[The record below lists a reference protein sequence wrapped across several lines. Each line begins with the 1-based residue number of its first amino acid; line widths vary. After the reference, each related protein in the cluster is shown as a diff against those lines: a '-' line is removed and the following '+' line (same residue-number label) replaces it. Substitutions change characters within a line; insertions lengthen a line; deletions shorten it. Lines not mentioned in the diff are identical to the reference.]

1 MKKPL
6 TRELNLQKINKA
18 IDVENRTIEIAFAS
32 ETPVKRDFGDG
43 LGVLN
48 EILRCTPDAVNLS
61 RLLNG
66 APLLIEHDFT
76 RQVGVVLDARVDS
89 DHVCRATVKLSSIQA
104 AETIFTMIQEGI
116 RTKISVGYNIESYHI
131 EGENLIVDLW
141 SPYEVS
147 SVSVPADDFVGVSR
161 SLNTNEIQLS
171 EGEQMELENQ
181 EEELRVNDV
190 EETDVEVHEST
201 ETEQVEVLEA
211 SEEVQEPVETEVLET
226 EELVQETIE
235 ETETE
240 EVQERTNDVE
250 VEAQERAAL
259 NKGESDE
266 CRIREL
272 TAIAELYNVDSSEA
286 IKSGVSVEQFKKEVQ
301 TRSLNKET
309 NLINKDVNLMKK
321 NVIGELIRSINED
334 NFDSVKAE
342 LEKGQRGFKMDFS
355 HALGARAL
363 GANTDTSTA
372 AGTVKTV
379 YADSYLTALLAQSI
393 LGSLSPTIYSGLAY
407 RGVLSIPRLTGLTPA
422 APGNFKF
429 YEEGDA
435 VSESIAAF
443 DSIKLSPKMF
453 AGSVPVTKQLMLSS
467 DTAATFVQ
475 DALIRYAANGLEAQ
489 IFSTLQAAIPEVETA
504 AAGSLTV
511 ADVQKAIEA
520 LGTANVDVRSCVA
533 VMHPSTLAKLR
544 QTAVMGNTAAVSMV
558 EGHRFDMWLNDEVR
572 VIESTFVEADSVI
585 IGDFR
590 NLIIANWSDGQEI
603 DVDTTTHRAAQITV
617 FRSFQYLAT
626 AIAHDEA
633 FVNLKIK
640 SA

>member
-1 MKKPL
+1 MKKQL
-6 TRELNLQKINKA
+6 TRELNLQKINNS

-32 ETPVKRDFGDG
+32 ETPVKRDFGEG
-43 LGVLN
+43 IGVLN
-48 EILRCTPDAVNLS
+48 EILKCTPDSVDLT
-61 RLLNG
+61 RMLNG

-76 RQVGVVLDARVDS
+76 RHVGIVLDARVDS
-89 DHVCRATVKLSSIQA
+89 DNVCRATVKLSSIQE

-147 SVSVPADDFVGVSR
+147 SVSVPADDYVGVSR

-171 EGEQMELENQ
+171 EGEQMDIENQ
-181 EEELRVNDV
+181 QEELRTDDVVEQIEEEVKESTESDEHVEVQESSEAV
-190 EETDVEVHEST
+190 EETKTVEVQDCT
-201 ETEQVEVLEA
+201 E
-211 SEEVQEPVETEVLET
+211 
-226 EELVQETIE
+226 I
-235 ETETE
+235 
-240 EVQERTNDVE
+240 VE
-250 VEAQERAAL
+250 VEAQERAAV

-266 CRIREL
+266 IRIREL
-272 TAIAELYNVDSSEA
+272 TAIAELFKVDGSEA
-286 IKSGVSVEQFKKEVQ
+286 IKSGVTVEQFKQEVQ

-309 NLINKDVNLMKK
+309 NLINKDVNNMNK
-321 NVIGELIRSINED
+321 NVIGELIRSINDD

-355 HALGARAL
+355 RAL
-363 GANTDTSTA
+363 ATDTQTA

-393 LGSLSPTIYSGLAY
+393 LGSLNPTIYSGLAY

-435 VSESIAAF
+435 VEDTIANF

-453 AGSVPVTKQLMLSS
+453 AGAVPVTKQLMLSS

-475 DALIRYAANGLEAQ
+475 DALIRYAANGLESK
-489 IFSTLQAAIPEVETA
+489 IFDSLQSTIPVVTTAAIGKMTE
-504 AAGSLTV
+504 

-544 QTAVMGNTAAVSMV
+544 QTAVLNNTSAVTMV

-572 VIESTFVEADSVI
+572 VVESTFVDVDSVI

-590 NLIIANWSDGQEI
+590 NLIIANWSEGQEI

-626 AIAHDEA
+626 AIAHEEG

>member
-1 MKKPL
+1 
-6 TRELNLQKINKA
+6 
-18 IDVENRTIEIAFAS
+18 
-32 ETPVKRDFGDG
+32 
-43 LGVLN
+43 
-48 EILRCTPDAVNLS
+48 
-61 RLLNG
+61 
-66 APLLIEHDFT
+66 
-76 RQVGVVLDARVDS
+76 
-89 DHVCRATVKLSSIQA
+89 
-104 AETIFTMIQEGI
+104 MIQEGI

-131 EGENLIVDLW
+131 EGQNLIVDLW

-147 SVSVPADDFVGVSR
+147 SVSVPADDYVGVLR

-171 EGEQMELENQ
+171 EGEQMDIENQ
-181 EEELRVNDV
+181 QEELRTDDVVEQIEEEVKESTESDEHVEVQESSEAV
-190 EETDVEVHEST
+190 EETKTVEVQDST
-201 ETEQVEVLEA
+201 E
-211 SEEVQEPVETEVLET
+211 
-226 EELVQETIE
+226 I
-235 ETETE
+235 
-240 EVQERTNDVE
+240 VE

-266 CRIREL
+266 IRIREL
-272 TAIAELYNVDSSEA
+272 TAIAELFKVDGSEA
-286 IKSGVSVEQFKKEVQ
+286 IKSGVTVEQFKQEVQ

-309 NLINKDVNLMKK
+309 NLINKDVNNMNK
-321 NVIGELIRSINED
+321 NVIGELIRSINDD

-355 HALGARAL
+355 RAL
-363 GANTDTSTA
+363 ATDTQTA

-393 LGSLSPTIYSGLAY
+393 LGSLNPTIYSGLAY

-435 VSESIAAF
+435 VEDTIANF

-453 AGSVPVTKQLMLSS
+453 AGAVPVTKQLMLSS

-475 DALIRYAANGLEAQ
+475 DALIRYAANGLESK
-489 IFSTLQAAIPEVETA
+489 IFDSLQSTIPVVTTAAIGKMTE
-504 AAGSLTV
+504 

-544 QTAVMGNTAAVSMV
+544 QTAVLNNTSAVTMV

-572 VIESTFVEADSVI
+572 VVESTFVDVDSVI

-590 NLIIANWSDGQEI
+590 NLIIANWSEGQEI

-626 AIAHDEA
+626 AIAHEEG

>member
-1 MKKPL
+1 MKKQL
-6 TRELNLQKINKA
+6 TRELNLQKINNA

-32 ETPVKRDFGDG
+32 ETPVKRDFGEG
-43 LGVLN
+43 IGVLN
-48 EILRCTPDAVNLS
+48 EILKCTPDSVDLT
-61 RLLNG
+61 RMLNG

-76 RQVGVVLDARVDS
+76 RHVGIVLDARVDS
-89 DHVCRATVKLSSIQA
+89 DNVCRATVKLSSIQE

-131 EGENLIVDLW
+131 EGQNLIVDLW

-147 SVSVPADDFVGVSR
+147 SVSVPADDYVGVSR

-171 EGEQMELENQ
+171 EGEQMDIENQ
-181 EEELRVNDV
+181 QEELRTDDVVEQIEEEVKESTESDEHVEVQESSEAV
-190 EETDVEVHEST
+190 EETKTVEVQDST
-201 ETEQVEVLEA
+201 E
-211 SEEVQEPVETEVLET
+211 
-226 EELVQETIE
+226 I
-235 ETETE
+235 
-240 EVQERTNDVE
+240 VE
-250 VEAQERAAL
+250 VEAQELAAL

-266 CRIREL
+266 IRIREL
-272 TAIAELYNVDSSEA
+272 TAIAELFKVDGSEA
-286 IKSGVSVEQFKKEVQ
+286 IKSGVTVEQFKQEVQ

-309 NLINKDVNLMKK
+309 NLINKDVNNMNK
-321 NVIGELIRSINED
+321 NVIGELIRSINDD

-355 HALGARAL
+355 RAL
-363 GANTDTSTA
+363 ATDTQTA

-393 LGSLSPTIYSGLAY
+393 LGSLNPTIYSGLAY

-435 VSESIAAF
+435 VEDTIANF

-453 AGSVPVTKQLMLSS
+453 AGAVPVTKQLMLSS

-475 DALIRYAANGLEAQ
+475 DALIRYAANGLESK
-489 IFSTLQAAIPEVETA
+489 IFDSLQSTIPVVTTAAIGKMTE
-504 AAGSLTV
+504 

-544 QTAVMGNTAAVSMV
+544 QTAVLNNTSAVTMV

-572 VIESTFVEADSVI
+572 VVESTFVDVDSVI

-590 NLIIANWSDGQEI
+590 NLIIANWSEGQEI

-626 AIAHDEA
+626 AIAHEEG

>member
-1 MKKPL
+1 MKKQL
-6 TRELNLQKINKA
+6 TRELNLQKINNA

-32 ETPVKRDFGDG
+32 ETPVKRDFGEG
-43 LGVLN
+43 IGVLN
-48 EILRCTPDAVNLS
+48 EILKCTPDSVDLT
-61 RLLNG
+61 RMLNG
-66 APLLIEHDFT
+66 APLLIEHDFN
-76 RQVGVVLDARVDS
+76 RHVGIVLDARVDS
-89 DHVCRATVKLSSIQA
+89 DNVCRATVKLSSIQE

-147 SVSVPADDFVGVSR
+147 SVSVPADDYVGVSR

-171 EGEQMELENQ
+171 EGEQMDIENQ
-181 EEELRVNDV
+181 QEELHTDDVVEQIEEEVKESTESDEHVEVQESSEAV
-190 EETDVEVHEST
+190 EETKTVEVQDST
-201 ETEQVEVLEA
+201 E
-211 SEEVQEPVETEVLET
+211 
-226 EELVQETIE
+226 I
-235 ETETE
+235 
-240 EVQERTNDVE
+240 VE

-266 CRIREL
+266 IRIREL
-272 TAIAELYNVDSSEA
+272 TAIAELFKVDGSEA
-286 IKSGVSVEQFKKEVQ
+286 IKSGVTVEQFKQEVQ

-309 NLINKDVNLMKK
+309 NLINKDVNNMNK
-321 NVIGELIRSINED
+321 NVIGELIRSINDD

-355 HALGARAL
+355 RAL
-363 GANTDTSTA
+363 ATDTQTA

-393 LGSLSPTIYSGLAY
+393 LGSLNPTIYSGLAY

-435 VSESIAAF
+435 VEDTIANF

-453 AGSVPVTKQLMLSS
+453 AGAVPVTKQLMLSS

-475 DALIRYAANGLEAQ
+475 DALIRYAANGLESK
-489 IFSTLQAAIPEVETA
+489 IFDSLQSTIPVVTTAAIGKMTE
-504 AAGSLTV
+504 

-544 QTAVMGNTAAVSMV
+544 QTAVLNNTSAVTMV

-572 VIESTFVEADSVI
+572 VVESTFVDVDSVI

-590 NLIIANWSDGQEI
+590 NLIIANWSEGQEI

-626 AIAHDEA
+626 AIAHEEG

>member
-1 MKKPL
+1 MKKQL
-6 TRELNLQKINKA
+6 TRELNLQKINNA

-32 ETPVKRDFGDG
+32 ETPVKRDFGEG
-43 LGVLN
+43 IGVLN
-48 EILRCTPDAVNLS
+48 EILKCTPDSVDLT
-61 RLLNG
+61 RMLNG

-76 RQVGVVLDARVDS
+76 RHVGIVLDARVDS
-89 DHVCRATVKLSSIQA
+89 DNVCRATVKLSSIQE

-131 EGENLIVDLW
+131 EGQNLIVDLW

-147 SVSVPADDFVGVSR
+147 SVSVPADDYVGVSR

-171 EGEQMELENQ
+171 EGEQMDIENQ
-181 EEELRVNDV
+181 QEELRTDDVVEQIEEEVKESTESDEHVEVQESSEAV
-190 EETDVEVHEST
+190 EETKTVEVQDST
-201 ETEQVEVLEA
+201 E
-211 SEEVQEPVETEVLET
+211 
-226 EELVQETIE
+226 I
-235 ETETE
+235 
-240 EVQERTNDVE
+240 VE

-266 CRIREL
+266 IRIREL
-272 TAIAELYNVDSSEA
+272 TAIAELFKVDGSGA
-286 IKSGVSVEQFKKEVQ
+286 IKSGVTVEQFKQEVQ

-309 NLINKDVNLMKK
+309 NLINKDVNNMNK
-321 NVIGELIRSINED
+321 NVIGELIRSINDD

-355 HALGARAL
+355 RAL
-363 GANTDTSTA
+363 ATDTQTA

-393 LGSLSPTIYSGLAY
+393 LGSLNPTIYSGLAY

-435 VSESIAAF
+435 VEDTIANF

-453 AGSVPVTKQLMLSS
+453 AGAVPVTKQLMLSS

-475 DALIRYAANGLEAQ
+475 DALIRYAANGLESK
-489 IFSTLQAAIPEVETA
+489 IFDSLQSTIPVVTTAAIGKMTE
-504 AAGSLTV
+504 

-544 QTAVMGNTAAVSMV
+544 QTAVLNNTSAVTMV

-572 VIESTFVEADSVI
+572 VVESTFVDVDSVI

-590 NLIIANWSDGQEI
+590 NLIIANWSEGQEI

-626 AIAHDEA
+626 AIAHEEG

>member
-1 MKKPL
+1 MKKQL
-6 TRELNLQKINKA
+6 TRELNLQKINNA
-18 IDVENRTIEIAFAS
+18 IDVEHRTIEIAFAS
-32 ETPVKRDFGDG
+32 ETPVKRDFGEG
-43 LGVLN
+43 IGVLN
-48 EILRCTPDAVNLS
+48 EILKCTPDSVDLT
-61 RLLNG
+61 RMLNG

-76 RQVGVVLDARVDS
+76 RHVGIVLDARVDS
-89 DHVCRATVKLSSIQA
+89 DHVCRATVKLSSIQE

-116 RTKISVGYNIESYHI
+116 RTKISVGYNIVSYHI

-147 SVSVPADDFVGVSR
+147 SVSVPADDYVGVSR

-171 EGEQMELENQ
+171 EGEQMDIENQ
-181 EEELRVNDV
+181 QEELRTDDV
-190 EETDVEVHEST
+190 VEQIGEEVKEST
-201 ETEQVEVLEA
+201 ESDEHV
-211 SEEVQEPVETEVLET
+211 EVQESIEAVEEST
-226 EELVQETIE
+226 E
-235 ETETE
+235 ETETV
-240 EVQERTNDVE
+240 EVQDSTEIVE

-266 CRIREL
+266 IRIREL
-272 TAIAELYNVDSSEA
+272 TAIAELFKVDGSEA
-286 IKSGVSVEQFKKEVQ
+286 IKSGVSVEQFKQEVQ

-334 NFDSVKAE
+334 KFDSVKAE

-363 GANTDTSTA
+363 GANTDTQTA

-393 LGSLSPTIYSGLAY
+393 LGSLNPTIYSGLAY
-407 RGVLSIPRLTGLTPA
+407 RGVLSIPRLTGLSPA

-435 VSESIAAF
+435 VVDSIANF

-453 AGSVPVTKQLMLSS
+453 AGAVPVTKQLMLSS

-475 DALIRYAANGLEAQ
+475 DALIRYAANGLEEQ
-489 IFSTLQAAIPEVETA
+489 IFDSLQAAIPVVNTA
-504 AAGSLTV
+504 SVGEMTE

-544 QTAVMGNTAAVSMV
+544 QTAVLDNTAAVSMV

-572 VIESTFVEADSVI
+572 VIESTFVDVDSVI

-590 NLIIANWSDGQEI
+590 NLIIANWSEGQEI

-626 AIAHDEA
+626 AIAHEEG

>member
-1 MKKPL
+1 MKKQL
-6 TRELNLQKINKA
+6 TRELNLQKINNA

-32 ETPVKRDFGDG
+32 ETPVKRDFGEG
-43 LGVLN
+43 IGVLN
-48 EILRCTPDAVNLS
+48 EILKCTPDSVDLT
-61 RLLNG
+61 RMLNG

-76 RQVGVVLDARVDS
+76 RHVGIVLDARVDS
-89 DHVCRATVKLSSIQA
+89 DNVCRATVKLSSIQE

-147 SVSVPADDFVGVSR
+147 SVSVPADDYVGVSR

-171 EGEQMELENQ
+171 EGEQMDIENQ
-181 EEELRVNDV
+181 QEELRTDDVVEQIEEEVKESTESDEHVEVQESTEAV
-190 EETDVEVHEST
+190 EETKTVEVQDCT
-201 ETEQVEVLEA
+201 E
-211 SEEVQEPVETEVLET
+211 
-226 EELVQETIE
+226 I
-235 ETETE
+235 
-240 EVQERTNDVE
+240 VE

-266 CRIREL
+266 IRIREL
-272 TAIAELYNVDSSEA
+272 TAIAELFKVDGSEA
-286 IKSGVSVEQFKKEVQ
+286 IKSGVTVEQFKQEVQ

-309 NLINKDVNLMKK
+309 NLINKDVNNMNK
-321 NVIGELIRSINED
+321 NVIGELIRSINDD

-355 HALGARAL
+355 RAL
-363 GANTDTSTA
+363 ATDTQTA

-393 LGSLSPTIYSGLAY
+393 LGSLNPTIYSGLAY

-435 VSESIAAF
+435 VEDTIANF

-453 AGSVPVTKQLMLSS
+453 AGAVPVTKQLMLSS
-467 DTAATFVQ
+467 NTAATFVQ
-475 DALIRYAANGLEAQ
+475 DALIRYAANGLESK
-489 IFSTLQAAIPEVETA
+489 IFDSLQSTIPVVTTAAIGKMTE
-504 AAGSLTV
+504 

-544 QTAVMGNTAAVSMV
+544 QTAVLNNTSAVTMV

-572 VIESTFVEADSVI
+572 VVESTFVDVDSVI

-590 NLIIANWSDGQEI
+590 NLIIANWSEGQEI

-626 AIAHDEA
+626 AIAHEEG

>member
-1 MKKPL
+1 MKKQL
-6 TRELNLQKINKA
+6 TRELNLQKINNA

-32 ETPVKRDFGDG
+32 ETPVKRDFGEG
-43 LGVLN
+43 IGVLN
-48 EILRCTPDAVNLS
+48 EILKCTPDSVDLT
-61 RLLNG
+61 RMLNG

-76 RQVGVVLDARVDS
+76 RHVGIVLDARVDS
-89 DHVCRATVKLSSIQA
+89 DNVCRATVKLSSIQE

-131 EGENLIVDLW
+131 EGQNLIVDLW

-147 SVSVPADDFVGVSR
+147 SVSVPADDYVGVSR

-171 EGEQMELENQ
+171 EGEQMDIENQ
-181 EEELRVNDV
+181 QEELRTDDVVEQIEEEVKESTESDEHVEVQESSEAV
-190 EETDVEVHEST
+190 EETKTVEVQDST
-201 ETEQVEVLEA
+201 E
-211 SEEVQEPVETEVLET
+211 
-226 EELVQETIE
+226 I
-235 ETETE
+235 
-240 EVQERTNDVE
+240 VE

-266 CRIREL
+266 IRIREL
-272 TAIAELYNVDSSEA
+272 TAIAELFKVDGSEA
-286 IKSGVSVEQFKKEVQ
+286 IKSGVTVEQFKQEVQ

-309 NLINKDVNLMKK
+309 NLINKDVNNMNK
-321 NVIGELIRSINED
+321 NVIGELIRSINDD

-355 HALGARAL
+355 RAL
-363 GANTDTSTA
+363 ATDTQTA

-393 LGSLSPTIYSGLAY
+393 LGSLNPTIYSGLAY

-435 VSESIAAF
+435 VEDTIANF

-453 AGSVPVTKQLMLSS
+453 AGAVPVTKQLMLSS

-475 DALIRYAANGLEAQ
+475 DALIRYAANGLESK
-489 IFSTLQAAIPEVETA
+489 IFDSLQSTIPVVTTAAIGKMTE
-504 AAGSLTV
+504 

-544 QTAVMGNTAAVSMV
+544 QTAVLNNTSAVTMV

-572 VIESTFVEADSVI
+572 VVESTFVDVDSVI
-585 IGDFR
+585 MGDFR
-590 NLIIANWSDGQEI
+590 NLIIANWSEGQEI

-626 AIAHDEA
+626 AIAHEEG

>member
-48 EILRCTPDAVNLS
+48 EILKCTPDAVNLS

-181 EEELRVNDV
+181 QEELRVNEV
-190 EETDVEVHEST
+190 EETEIEVQEST
-201 ETEQVEVLEA
+201 ETEEVEVLETP
-211 SEEVQEPVETEVLET
+211 EEVQESVEAEVLET
-226 EELVQETIE
+226 EEVVQEPIDE
-235 ETETE
+235 AETE
-240 EVQERTNDVE
+240 EVQESTDDVE

-266 CRIREL
+266 YRIREL

-286 IKSGVSVEQFKKEVQ
+286 IKSGVSVEQFKQEVQ

-355 HALGARAL
+355 RAL
-363 GANTDTSTA
+363 GANTDTQTA

-393 LGSLSPTIYSGLAY
+393 IGSLNPTIYSGLAY
-407 RGVLSIPRLTGLTPA
+407 RGTLSIPRLTGLSPT

-435 VSESIAAF
+435 VAESITGF

-453 AGSVPVTKQLMLSS
+453 AGAVPVTKQLMLSS
-467 DTAATFVQ
+467 DVAATYVQ
-475 DALIRYAANGLEAQ
+475 DALIRYAANGLEEQ
-489 IFSTLQAAIPEVETA
+489 IFATLQAAIPEVETA
-504 AAGSLTV
+504 AVGTMTV
-511 ADVQKAIEA
+511 ADVQEAIKA
-520 LGTANVDVRSCVA
+520 LGVANVDVRSCVA

>member
-1 MKKPL
+1 MKKQL
-6 TRELNLQKINKA
+6 TRELNLQKINNA

-32 ETPVKRDFGDG
+32 ETPVKRDFGEG
-43 LGVLN
+43 IGVLN
-48 EILRCTPDAVNLS
+48 EILKCTPDSVDLT
-61 RLLNG
+61 RMLNG

-76 RQVGVVLDARVDS
+76 RHVGIVLDARVDS
-89 DHVCRATVKLSSIQA
+89 DNVCRATVKLSSIQE

-147 SVSVPADDFVGVSR
+147 SVSVPADDYVGVSR

-171 EGEQMELENQ
+171 EGEQMDIENQ
-181 EEELRVNDV
+181 QEELRTDDVVEQIEEEVKESTESDEHVEVQESSEAV
-190 EETDVEVHEST
+190 EETKTVEVQDST
-201 ETEQVEVLEA
+201 E
-211 SEEVQEPVETEVLET
+211 
-226 EELVQETIE
+226 I
-235 ETETE
+235 
-240 EVQERTNDVE
+240 VE

-266 CRIREL
+266 IRIREL
-272 TAIAELYNVDSSEA
+272 TAIAELFKVDGSEA
-286 IKSGVSVEQFKKEVQ
+286 IKSGVTVEQFKQEVQ

-309 NLINKDVNLMKK
+309 NLINKDVNNMNK
-321 NVIGELIRSINED
+321 NVIGELIRSINDD

-355 HALGARAL
+355 RAL
-363 GANTDTSTA
+363 ATDTQTA

-393 LGSLSPTIYSGLAY
+393 LGSLNPTIYSGLAY

-435 VSESIAAF
+435 VEDTIANF

-453 AGSVPVTKQLMLSS
+453 AGAVPVTKQLMLSS

-475 DALIRYAANGLEAQ
+475 DALIRYAANGLESK
-489 IFSTLQAAIPEVETA
+489 IFGSLQSTIPVVTTAAIGKMTE
-504 AAGSLTV
+504 

-520 LGTANVDVRSCVA
+520 LGTANVDVRSCLA

-544 QTAVMGNTAAVSMV
+544 QTAVLNNTSAVTMV

-572 VIESTFVEADSVI
+572 VVESTFVDVDSVI

-590 NLIIANWSDGQEI
+590 NLIIANWSEGQEI

-626 AIAHDEA
+626 AIAHEEG

>member
-1 MKKPL
+1 MKKQL
-6 TRELNLQKINKA
+6 TRELNLQKINNA

-32 ETPVKRDFGDG
+32 ETPVKRDFGEG
-43 LGVLN
+43 IGVLN
-48 EILRCTPDAVNLS
+48 EILKCTSDSVDLT
-61 RLLNG
+61 RMLNG
-66 APLLIEHDFT
+66 APLLIEHDFS
-76 RQVGVVLDARVDS
+76 RHVGIVLDARVDS
-89 DHVCRATVKLSSIQA
+89 DHVCRATVKLSSIQE

-116 RTKISVGYNIESYHI
+116 RSKISVGYNIESYHI

-147 SVSVPADDFVGVSR
+147 SVSVPADDYVGVSR

-171 EGEQMELENQ
+171 EGEQMDIENQ
-181 EEELRVNDV
+181 QEELRTDDV
-190 EETDVEVHEST
+190 VEQIEEEVKEST
-201 ETEQVEVLEA
+201 ESDEHV
-211 SEEVQEPVETEVLET
+211 EVQESTEAVKEST
-226 EELVQETIE
+226 E
-235 ETETE
+235 ETETV
-240 EVQERTNDVE
+240 EVQVSTEIVE

-266 CRIREL
+266 IRIREL
-272 TAIAELYNVDSSEA
+272 TAIAELFKVDGSEA
-286 IKSGVSVEQFKKEVQ
+286 IKSGVSVEQFKQEVQ

-334 NFDSVKAE
+334 KFDSVKAE

-355 HALGARAL
+355 RAL
-363 GANTDTSTA
+363 GANTDTQTA

-393 LGSLSPTIYSGLAY
+393 LGSLNPTIYSGLAY

-435 VSESIAAF
+435 VVDSVANF

-453 AGSVPVTKQLMLSS
+453 AGAVPVTKQLMLSS

-489 IFSTLQAAIPEVETA
+489 IFDSLQAAIPVVNTA
-504 AAGSLTV
+504 AVGEMTA

-544 QTAVMGNTAAVSMV
+544 QTAVLDNTAAVSMV

-572 VIESTFVEADSVI
+572 VVESTFVDVDSVI

-590 NLIIANWSDGQEI
+590 NLIIANWSEGQEI

-626 AIAHDEA
+626 AIAHEEG

>member
-1 MKKPL
+1 MKKQL
-6 TRELNLQKINKA
+6 TRELNLQKINNA

-32 ETPVKRDFGDG
+32 ETPVKRDFGEG
-43 LGVLN
+43 IGVLN
-48 EILRCTPDAVNLS
+48 EILKCTPDSVDLT
-61 RLLNG
+61 RMLNG

-76 RQVGVVLDARVDS
+76 RHVGIVLDARVDS
-89 DHVCRATVKLSSIQA
+89 DNVCRATVKLSSIQE

-147 SVSVPADDFVGVSR
+147 SVSVPADDYVGVSR

-171 EGEQMELENQ
+171 EGEQMDIENQ
-181 EEELRVNDV
+181 QEELRTDDV
-190 EETDVEVHEST
+190 VEQIEEEVKESAESDEHVEVQEST
-201 ETEQVEVLEA
+201 EAVEESETVEVQD
-211 SEEVQEPVETEVLET
+211 STE
-226 EELVQETIE
+226 I
-235 ETETE
+235 
-240 EVQERTNDVE
+240 VE

-266 CRIREL
+266 IRIREL
-272 TAIAELYNVDSSEA
+272 TAIAELFKVDGSEA
-286 IKSGVSVEQFKKEVQ
+286 IKSGVTVEQFKQEVQ

-309 NLINKDVNLMKK
+309 NLINKDVNNMNK
-321 NVIGELIRSINED
+321 NVIGELIRSINDD

-355 HALGARAL
+355 RAL
-363 GANTDTSTA
+363 ATDTQTA
-372 AGTVKTV
+372 AGTVKAV

-393 LGSLSPTIYSGLAY
+393 LGSLNPTIYSGLAY

-435 VSESIAAF
+435 VEDTIANF

-453 AGSVPVTKQLMLSS
+453 AGAVPVTKQLMLSS

-475 DALIRYAANGLEAQ
+475 DALIRYAANGLESK
-489 IFSTLQAAIPEVETA
+489 IFDSLQSTIPVVTTAAIGKMTE
-504 AAGSLTV
+504 

-544 QTAVMGNTAAVSMV
+544 QTAVLNNTSAVTMV

-572 VIESTFVEADSVI
+572 VVESTFVDVDSVI

-590 NLIIANWSDGQEI
+590 NLIIANWSEGQEI

-626 AIAHDEA
+626 AIAHEEG

>member
-1 MKKPL
+1 MKKQL
-6 TRELNLQKINKA
+6 TRELNLQKINNA

-32 ETPVKRDFGDG
+32 ETPVKRDFGEG
-43 LGVLN
+43 IGVLN
-48 EILRCTPDAVNLS
+48 EILKCTSDSVDLT
-61 RLLNG
+61 RMLNG
-66 APLLIEHDFT
+66 APLLIEHDFS
-76 RQVGVVLDARVDS
+76 RHVGIVLDARVDS
-89 DHVCRATVKLSSIQA
+89 DHVCRATVKLSSIQE

-116 RTKISVGYNIESYHI
+116 RSKISVGYNIESYHI

-147 SVSVPADDFVGVSR
+147 SVSVPADDYVGVSR

-171 EGEQMELENQ
+171 EGEQMDIENQ
-181 EEELRVNDV
+181 QEELRTDDV
-190 EETDVEVHEST
+190 VEQTEEEVKEST
-201 ETEQVEVLEA
+201 ESDEHV
-211 SEEVQEPVETEVLET
+211 EVQESTEAVEES
-226 EELVQETIE
+226 IE
-235 ETETE
+235 QTETV
-240 EVQERTNDVE
+240 EVQVSTEIVE

-259 NKGESDE
+259 NQGESDE
-266 CRIREL
+266 IRIREL
-272 TAIAELYNVDSSEA
+272 TAIAELFKVDGSEA
-286 IKSGVSVEQFKKEVQ
+286 IKSGVSVEQFKQEVQ

-334 NFDSVKAE
+334 KFDSVKAE

-355 HALGARAL
+355 RAL
-363 GANTDTSTA
+363 GANTDTQTA

-393 LGSLSPTIYSGLAY
+393 LGSLNPTIYSGLAY

-435 VSESIAAF
+435 VVDSVANF

-453 AGSVPVTKQLMLSS
+453 AGAVPVTKQLMLSS

-489 IFSTLQAAIPEVETA
+489 IFDSLQAAIPVVNTA
-504 AAGSLTV
+504 AVGEMTA

-544 QTAVMGNTAAVSMV
+544 QTAVLDNTAAVSMV

-572 VIESTFVEADSVI
+572 VVESTFVDVDSVI

-590 NLIIANWSDGQEI
+590 NLIIANWSEGQEI

-626 AIAHDEA
+626 AIAHEEG

>member
-1 MKKPL
+1 MKKQL
-6 TRELNLQKINKA
+6 TRELNLQKINNA

-32 ETPVKRDFGDG
+32 ETPVKRDFGEG
-43 LGVLN
+43 IGVLN
-48 EILRCTPDAVNLS
+48 EILKCTPDSVDLT
-61 RLLNG
+61 RMLNG

-76 RQVGVVLDARVDS
+76 RHVGIVLDARVDS
-89 DHVCRATVKLSSIQA
+89 DNVCRATVKLSSIQE

-131 EGENLIVDLW
+131 EGQNLIVDLW

-147 SVSVPADDFVGVSR
+147 SVSVPADDYVGVSR
-161 SLNTNEIQLS
+161 SLNTNEIELS
-171 EGEQMELENQ
+171 EGEQMNIENQ
-181 EEELRVNDV
+181 QEELRTDDV
-190 EETDVEVHEST
+190 VEQIEEEVKEST
-201 ETEQVEVLEA
+201 ESDEHV
-211 SEEVQEPVETEVLET
+211 EVQESSEA
-226 EELVQETIE
+226 IE
-235 ETETE
+235 ETKTV
-240 EVQERTNDVE
+240 EVQDSTEIVE

-266 CRIREL
+266 IRIREL
-272 TAIAELYNVDSSEA
+272 TAIAELFKVDGSEA
-286 IKSGVSVEQFKKEVQ
+286 IKSGVTVEQFKQEVQ

-309 NLINKDVNLMKK
+309 NLINKDVNNMNK
-321 NVIGELIRSINED
+321 NVIGELIRSINDD

-355 HALGARAL
+355 RAL
-363 GANTDTSTA
+363 ATDTQTA

-393 LGSLSPTIYSGLAY
+393 LGSLNPTIYSGLAY

-435 VSESIAAF
+435 VEDTIANF

-453 AGSVPVTKQLMLSS
+453 AGAVPVTKQLMLSS

-475 DALIRYAANGLEAQ
+475 DALIRYAANGLESK
-489 IFSTLQAAIPEVETA
+489 IFDSLQSTIPVVTTAAIGKMTE
-504 AAGSLTV
+504 

-544 QTAVMGNTAAVSMV
+544 QTAVLNNTSAVTMV

-572 VIESTFVEADSVI
+572 VVESTFVDVDSVI

-590 NLIIANWSDGQEI
+590 NLIIANWSEGQEI

-626 AIAHDEA
+626 AIAHEEG

>member
-1 MKKPL
+1 MKKQL
-6 TRELNLQKINKA
+6 TRELNLQKINNA
-18 IDVENRTIEIAFAS
+18 IDVENRNIEIAFAS
-32 ETPVKRDFGDG
+32 ETPVKRDFGEG
-43 LGVLN
+43 IGVLN
-48 EILRCTPDAVNLS
+48 EILKCTPDSVDLS
-61 RLLNG
+61 RMLNG

-76 RQVGVVLDARVDS
+76 RHVGIVLDARVDS
-89 DHVCRATVKLSSIQA
+89 DHICRATVKLSSIQE

-147 SVSVPADDFVGVSR
+147 SVSVPADDYVGVSR
-161 SLNTNEIQLS
+161 SLNTNEILIS
-171 EGEQMELENQ
+171 EGEQMDIENQ
-181 EEELRVNDV
+181 QEELRTDDV
-190 EETDVEVHEST
+190 VEQIEEENEST
-201 ETEQVEVLEA
+201 ESDEHV
-211 SEEVQEPVETEVLET
+211 EVQESTEAVEDST
-226 EELVQETIE
+226 E
-235 ETETE
+235 ETETV
-240 EVQERTNDVE
+240 EVQDSTEIVE

-266 CRIREL
+266 IRIREL
-272 TAIAELYNVDSSEA
+272 TAIAELFNVDGSEA
-286 IKSGVSVEQFKKEVQ
+286 IKSGVSVEQFKQEVQ

-334 NFDSVKAE
+334 KFDSVKAE

-355 HALGARAL
+355 RAL
-363 GANTDTSTA
+363 GANTDTQTA

-393 LGSLSPTIYSGLAY
+393 LGRLNPTIYSGLAY
-407 RGVLSIPRLTGLTPA
+407 RGVLSIPRLTGLSPA

-435 VSESIAAF
+435 VVDSIANF

-453 AGSVPVTKQLMLSS
+453 AGAVPVTKQLMLSS

-475 DALIRYAANGLEAQ
+475 DALIRYAANGLEEQ
-489 IFSTLQAAIPEVETA
+489 IFDSLQAAIPVVNTA
-504 AAGSLTV
+504 AVGEMTE

-544 QTAVMGNTAAVSMV
+544 QTAVLDNTAAVSMV
-558 EGHRFDMWLNDEVR
+558 EGHRYDMWLNDEVR
-572 VIESTFVEADSVI
+572 VIESTFVDVDSVI

-590 NLIIANWSDGQEI
+590 NLIIANWSEGQEI

-626 AIAHDEA
+626 AIAHEEG

>member
-1 MKKPL
+1 MKKQL
-6 TRELNLQKINKA
+6 TRELNLQKINNA

-32 ETPVKRDFGDG
+32 ETPVKRDFGEG
-43 LGVLN
+43 IGVLN
-48 EILRCTPDAVNLS
+48 EILKCTPDSVDLT
-61 RLLNG
+61 RMLNG

-76 RQVGVVLDARVDS
+76 RHVGIVLDARVDS
-89 DHVCRATVKLSSIQA
+89 DNVCRATVKLSSIQE

-131 EGENLIVDLW
+131 EGQNLIVDLW

-147 SVSVPADDFVGVSR
+147 SVSVPADDYVGVSR

-171 EGEQMELENQ
+171 EGEQMDIENQ
-181 EEELRVNDV
+181 QEELRTDDVVEQIEEEVKESTESDEHVEVQESSEAV
-190 EETDVEVHEST
+190 EETKTVEVQDST
-201 ETEQVEVLEA
+201 E
-211 SEEVQEPVETEVLET
+211 
-226 EELVQETIE
+226 I
-235 ETETE
+235 
-240 EVQERTNDVE
+240 VE

-266 CRIREL
+266 IRIREL
-272 TAIAELYNVDSSEA
+272 TAIAELFKVDGSGA
-286 IKSGVSVEQFKKEVQ
+286 IKSGVTVEQFKQEVQ

-309 NLINKDVNLMKK
+309 NLINKDVNNMNK
-321 NVIGELIRSINED
+321 NVIGELIRTINDD

-355 HALGARAL
+355 RAL
-363 GANTDTSTA
+363 ATDTQTA

-393 LGSLSPTIYSGLAY
+393 LGSLNPTIYSGLAY

-435 VSESIAAF
+435 VEDTIANF

-453 AGSVPVTKQLMLSS
+453 AGAVPVTKQLMLSS

-475 DALIRYAANGLEAQ
+475 DALIRYAANGLESK
-489 IFSTLQAAIPEVETA
+489 IFDSLQSTIPVVTTAAIGKMTE
-504 AAGSLTV
+504 

-544 QTAVMGNTAAVSMV
+544 QTAVLNNTSAVTMV

-572 VIESTFVEADSVI
+572 VVESTFVDVDSVI

-590 NLIIANWSDGQEI
+590 NLIIANWSEGQEI

-626 AIAHDEA
+626 AIAHEEG

>member
-1 MKKPL
+1 MKKQL
-6 TRELNLQKINKA
+6 TRELNLQKINNA

-32 ETPVKRDFGDG
+32 ETPVKRDFGEG
-43 LGVLN
+43 IGVLN
-48 EILRCTPDAVNLS
+48 EILKCTPDSVNLT
-61 RLLNG
+61 RMLNG

-76 RQVGVVLDARVDS
+76 RHVGIVLDARVDS
-89 DHVCRATVKLSSIQA
+89 DNVCRATVKLSSIQE

-116 RTKISVGYNIESYHI
+116 RTKISVGYIIESYHI

-147 SVSVPADDFVGVSR
+147 SVSVPADDYVGVSR

-171 EGEQMELENQ
+171 EGEQMDIENQ
-181 EEELRVNDV
+181 QEELRTDDVVEQIEEEVKESTESDEHVEVQESSEAV
-190 EETDVEVHEST
+190 EETKTVEVQDST
-201 ETEQVEVLEA
+201 E
-211 SEEVQEPVETEVLET
+211 
-226 EELVQETIE
+226 I
-235 ETETE
+235 
-240 EVQERTNDVE
+240 VE

-266 CRIREL
+266 IRIREL
-272 TAIAELYNVDSSEA
+272 TAIAELFKVDGSEA
-286 IKSGVSVEQFKKEVQ
+286 IKSGVTVEQFKQEVQ

-309 NLINKDVNLMKK
+309 NLINKDVNNMNK
-321 NVIGELIRSINED
+321 NVIGELIRSINDD
-334 NFDSVKAE
+334 NFDSVRAE

-355 HALGARAL
+355 RAL
-363 GANTDTSTA
+363 ATDTQTA

-393 LGSLSPTIYSGLAY
+393 LGSLNPTIYSGLAY

-435 VSESIAAF
+435 VEDTIANF
-443 DSIKLSPKMF
+443 DSIRLSPKMF
-453 AGSVPVTKQLMLSS
+453 AGAVPVTKQLMLSS

-475 DALIRYAANGLEAQ
+475 DALIRYAANGLESK
-489 IFSTLQAAIPEVETA
+489 IFDSLQSTIPVVTTAAIGKMTE
-504 AAGSLTV
+504 

-544 QTAVMGNTAAVSMV
+544 QTAVLNNTSAVTMV

-572 VIESTFVEADSVI
+572 VVESTFVDVDSVI

-590 NLIIANWSDGQEI
+590 NLIIANWSEGQEI

-626 AIAHDEA
+626 AIAHEEG

>member
-1 MKKPL
+1 MKKQL
-6 TRELNLQKINKA
+6 TRELNLQKINNA

-32 ETPVKRDFGDG
+32 ETPVKRDFGEG
-43 LGVLN
+43 IGVLN
-48 EILRCTPDAVNLS
+48 EILKCTPDSVNLT
-61 RLLNG
+61 RMLNG

-76 RQVGVVLDARVDS
+76 RHVGIVLDARIDS
-89 DHVCRATVKLSSIQA
+89 DNVCRATVKLSSIQE

-147 SVSVPADDFVGVSR
+147 SVSVPADDYVGVSR

-171 EGEQMELENQ
+171 EGEQMDIENQ
-181 EEELRVNDV
+181 QEELRTDDV
-190 EETDVEVHEST
+190 VEQIEEEVKEST
-201 ETEQVEVLEA
+201 ESDEHV
-211 SEEVQEPVETEVLET
+211 EVQESTEAVEESET
-226 EELVQETIE
+226 V
-235 ETETE
+235 
-240 EVQERTNDVE
+240 EVQDSTEIVE

-266 CRIREL
+266 IRIREL
-272 TAIAELYNVDSSEA
+272 TAIAELFKVDGSEA
-286 IKSGVSVEQFKKEVQ
+286 IKSGVTVEQFKQEVQ

-309 NLINKDVNLMKK
+309 NLINKDVNNMNK
-321 NVIGELIRSINED
+321 NVIGELIRSINDD

-355 HALGARAL
+355 RAL
-363 GANTDTSTA
+363 ATDTQTA

-393 LGSLSPTIYSGLAY
+393 LGSLNPTIYSGLTY

-435 VSESIAAF
+435 VEDTIANF

-453 AGSVPVTKQLMLSS
+453 AGAVPVTKQLMLSS

-475 DALIRYAANGLEAQ
+475 DALIRYAANGLESK
-489 IFSTLQAAIPEVETA
+489 IFDSLQSTIPVVTTAAIGKMTE
-504 AAGSLTV
+504 

-544 QTAVMGNTAAVSMV
+544 QTAVLNNTSAVTMV

-572 VIESTFVEADSVI
+572 VVESTFVDVDSVI

-590 NLIIANWSDGQEI
+590 NLIIANWSEGQEI

-626 AIAHDEA
+626 AIAHEEG

>member
-1 MKKPL
+1 MKKQL
-6 TRELNLQKINKA
+6 TRELNLQKINNA

-32 ETPVKRDFGDG
+32 ETPVKRDFGEG
-43 LGVLN
+43 IGVLN
-48 EILRCTPDAVNLS
+48 EILKCTPDSVDLS
-61 RLLNG
+61 RMLNG

-76 RQVGVVLDARVDS
+76 RHVGIVLDARVDS
-89 DHVCRATVKLSSIQA
+89 DHICRATVKLSSIQE

-147 SVSVPADDFVGVSR
+147 SVSVPADDYVGVSR
-161 SLNTNEIQLS
+161 SLNTNEILIS
-171 EGEQMELENQ
+171 EGEQMDIENQ
-181 EEELRVNDV
+181 QEELRTDDV
-190 EETDVEVHEST
+190 VEQIEEENEST
-201 ETEQVEVLEA
+201 ESDEHV
-211 SEEVQEPVETEVLET
+211 EVQESTEAVEDST
-226 EELVQETIE
+226 E
-235 ETETE
+235 ETETV
-240 EVQERTNDVE
+240 EVQDSTEIVE

-266 CRIREL
+266 IRIREL
-272 TAIAELYNVDSSEA
+272 TAIAELFNVDGSEA
-286 IKSGVSVEQFKKEVQ
+286 IKSGVSVEQFKQEVQ

-334 NFDSVKAE
+334 KFDSVKAE

-355 HALGARAL
+355 RAL
-363 GANTDTSTA
+363 GANTDTQTA

-393 LGSLSPTIYSGLAY
+393 LGRLNPTIYSGLAY
-407 RGVLSIPRLTGLTPA
+407 RGVLSIPRLTGLSPA

-435 VSESIAAF
+435 VVDSIANF

-453 AGSVPVTKQLMLSS
+453 AGAVPVTKQLMLSS

-475 DALIRYAANGLEAQ
+475 DALIRYAANGLEEQ
-489 IFSTLQAAIPEVETA
+489 IFDSLQAAIPVVNTA
-504 AAGSLTV
+504 AVGEMTE

-544 QTAVMGNTAAVSMV
+544 QTAVLDNTAAVSMV
-558 EGHRFDMWLNDEVR
+558 EGHRYDMWLNDEVR
-572 VIESTFVEADSVI
+572 VIESTFVDVDSVI

-590 NLIIANWSDGQEI
+590 NLIIANWSEGQEI

-626 AIAHDEA
+626 AIAHEEG

>member
-1 MKKPL
+1 MKKQL
-6 TRELNLQKINKA
+6 TRELNLQKINNA

-32 ETPVKRDFGDG
+32 ETPVKRDFGEG
-43 LGVLN
+43 IGVLN
-48 EILRCTPDAVNLS
+48 EILKCTPDSVNLT
-61 RLLNG
+61 RMLNG

-76 RQVGVVLDARVDS
+76 RHVGIVLDARVDS
-89 DHVCRATVKLSSIQA
+89 DNVCRATVKLSSIQE

-147 SVSVPADDFVGVSR
+147 SVSVPADDYVGVSR

-171 EGEQMELENQ
+171 EGEQMDIENQ
-181 EEELRVNDV
+181 QEELRTDDVVEQIEEEVKESTDSDEHVEVQESTEAV
-190 EETDVEVHEST
+190 EETKTVEVQDCT
-201 ETEQVEVLEA
+201 E
-211 SEEVQEPVETEVLET
+211 
-226 EELVQETIE
+226 I
-235 ETETE
+235 
-240 EVQERTNDVE
+240 VE

-266 CRIREL
+266 IRIREL
-272 TAIAELYNVDSSEA
+272 TAIAELFKVDGSEA
-286 IKSGVSVEQFKKEVQ
+286 IKSGVTVEQFKQEVQ

-309 NLINKDVNLMKK
+309 NLINKDVNNMNK
-321 NVIGELIRSINED
+321 NVIGELIRSINDD

-355 HALGARAL
+355 RAL
-363 GANTDTSTA
+363 ATDTQTA

-393 LGSLSPTIYSGLAY
+393 LGSLNPTIYSGLAY

-435 VSESIAAF
+435 VEDTIANF

-453 AGSVPVTKQLMLSS
+453 AGAVPVTKQLMLSS

-475 DALIRYAANGLEAQ
+475 DALIRYAANGLESK
-489 IFSTLQAAIPEVETA
+489 IFDSLQSTIPVVTTAAIGKMTE
-504 AAGSLTV
+504 

-544 QTAVMGNTAAVSMV
+544 QTAVLNNTSAVTMV

-572 VIESTFVEADSVI
+572 VVESTFVDVDSVI

-590 NLIIANWSDGQEI
+590 NLIIANWSEGQEI

-626 AIAHDEA
+626 AIAHEEG

>member
-1 MKKPL
+1 MKKQL
-6 TRELNLQKINKA
+6 TRELNLQKINNA

-32 ETPVKRDFGDG
+32 ETPVKRDFGEG
-43 LGVLN
+43 IGVLN
-48 EILRCTPDAVNLS
+48 EILKCTPDSVDLT
-61 RLLNG
+61 RMLNG

-76 RQVGVVLDARVDS
+76 RHVGIVLDARVDS
-89 DHVCRATVKLSSIQA
+89 DNVCRATVKLSSIQE

-147 SVSVPADDFVGVSR
+147 SVSVPADDYVGVSR

-171 EGEQMELENQ
+171 EGEQMDIENQ
-181 EEELRVNDV
+181 QEELRTDDV
-190 EETDVEVHEST
+190 VEQIEEEVKEST
-201 ETEQVEVLEA
+201 ESDEHV
-211 SEEVQEPVETEVLET
+211 EVQESTEAVEESET
-226 EELVQETIE
+226 V
-235 ETETE
+235 
-240 EVQERTNDVE
+240 EVQDSTEIVE

-266 CRIREL
+266 IRIREL
-272 TAIAELYNVDSSEA
+272 TAIAELFKVDGSEA
-286 IKSGVSVEQFKKEVQ
+286 IKSGVTVEQFKQEVQ

-309 NLINKDVNLMKK
+309 NLINKDVNNMNK
-321 NVIGELIRSINED
+321 NVIGELIRSINDD

-355 HALGARAL
+355 RAL
-363 GANTDTSTA
+363 ATDTQTA

-393 LGSLSPTIYSGLAY
+393 LGSLNPTIYSGLAY

-435 VSESIAAF
+435 VEDTIANF

-453 AGSVPVTKQLMLSS
+453 AGAVPVTKQLMLSS

-475 DALIRYAANGLEAQ
+475 DALIRYAANGLESK
-489 IFSTLQAAIPEVETA
+489 IFDSLQSTIPVVTTAAIGKMTE
-504 AAGSLTV
+504 

-544 QTAVMGNTAAVSMV
+544 QTAVLNNTSAVTMV

-572 VIESTFVEADSVI
+572 VVESTFVDVDSVI

-590 NLIIANWSDGQEI
+590 NLIIANWSEGQEI

-626 AIAHDEA
+626 AIAHEEG

>member
-1 MKKPL
+1 MKKQL
-6 TRELNLQKINKA
+6 TRELNLQKINNA

-32 ETPVKRDFGDG
+32 ETPVKRDFGEG
-43 LGVLN
+43 IGVLN
-48 EILRCTPDAVNLS
+48 EILKCTPDSVNLT
-61 RLLNG
+61 RMLNG

-76 RQVGVVLDARVDS
+76 RHVGIVLDARVDS
-89 DHVCRATVKLSSIQA
+89 DNVCRATVKLSSIQE

-147 SVSVPADDFVGVSR
+147 SVSVPADDYVGVSR

-171 EGEQMELENQ
+171 EGEQMDIENQ
-181 EEELRVNDV
+181 QEELRTDDV
-190 EETDVEVHEST
+190 VEQIEEEVKEST
-201 ETEQVEVLEA
+201 ESDEHV
-211 SEEVQEPVETEVLET
+211 EVQESTEAVEESETVDVQDSTE
-226 EELVQETIE
+226 I
-235 ETETE
+235 
-240 EVQERTNDVE
+240 VE

-266 CRIREL
+266 IRIREL
-272 TAIAELYNVDSSEA
+272 TAIAELFKVDGSEA
-286 IKSGVSVEQFKKEVQ
+286 IKSGVTVEQFKQEVQ

-309 NLINKDVNLMKK
+309 NLINKDVNNMNK
-321 NVIGELIRSINED
+321 NVIGELIRSINDD

-342 LEKGQRGFKMDFS
+342 LVKGQRGFKMDFS
-355 HALGARAL
+355 RAL
-363 GANTDTSTA
+363 ATDTQTA
-372 AGTVKTV
+372 AATVKTV

-393 LGSLSPTIYSGLAY
+393 LGNLNPTIYSGLAY

-435 VSESIAAF
+435 VEDTIANF

-453 AGSVPVTKQLMLSS
+453 AGAVPVTKQLMLSS

-475 DALIRYAANGLEAQ
+475 DALIRYAANGLESK
-489 IFSTLQAAIPEVETA
+489 IFDSLQSTIPVVTTAAIGKMTE
-504 AAGSLTV
+504 

-544 QTAVMGNTAAVSMV
+544 QTAVLNNTSAVTMV

-572 VIESTFVEADSVI
+572 VVESTFVDVDSVI

-590 NLIIANWSDGQEI
+590 NLIIANWSEGQEI

-626 AIAHDEA
+626 AIAHEEG

>member
-1 MKKPL
+1 MKKQL
-6 TRELNLQKINKA
+6 TRELNLQKINNA

-32 ETPVKRDFGDG
+32 ETPVKRDFGEG
-43 LGVLN
+43 MGVLN
-48 EILRCTPDAVNLS
+48 EILKCTPDSVNLT
-61 RLLNG
+61 RMLNG

-76 RQVGVVLDARVDS
+76 RHVGIVLDARVDS
-89 DHVCRATVKLSSIQA
+89 DNVCRATVKLSSIQE

-147 SVSVPADDFVGVSR
+147 SVSVPADDYVGVSR

-171 EGEQMELENQ
+171 EGDQMDIENQ
-181 EEELRVNDV
+181 QEELRTDDVVEQIEDEVKESTESDEHVEVQESTEAV
-190 EETDVEVHEST
+190 EETKTVEVQDST
-201 ETEQVEVLEA
+201 E
-211 SEEVQEPVETEVLET
+211 
-226 EELVQETIE
+226 I
-235 ETETE
+235 
-240 EVQERTNDVE
+240 VE

-266 CRIREL
+266 IRIREL
-272 TAIAELYNVDSSEA
+272 TAIAELFKVDGSEA
-286 IKSGVSVEQFKKEVQ
+286 IKSGVTVEQFKQEVQ

-309 NLINKDVNLMKK
+309 NLINKDVNNMNK
-321 NVIGELIRSINED
+321 NVIGELIRSINDD

-355 HALGARAL
+355 RAL
-363 GANTDTSTA
+363 ATDTQTA
-372 AGTVKTV
+372 AATVKTV

-393 LGSLSPTIYSGLAY
+393 LGSLNPTIYSGLAY

-435 VSESIAAF
+435 VEDTIANF

-453 AGSVPVTKQLMLSS
+453 AGAVPVTKQLMLSS

-475 DALIRYAANGLEAQ
+475 DALIRYAANGLESK
-489 IFSTLQAAIPEVETA
+489 IFDSLQSTIPVVTTAAIGKMTE
-504 AAGSLTV
+504 

-544 QTAVMGNTAAVSMV
+544 QTAVLNNTSAVTMV

-572 VIESTFVEADSVI
+572 VVESTFVDVDSVI

-590 NLIIANWSDGQEI
+590 NLIIANWSEGQEI

-626 AIAHDEA
+626 AIAHEEG

>member
-1 MKKPL
+1 MKKQL
-6 TRELNLQKINKA
+6 TRELNLQKINNA

-32 ETPVKRDFGDG
+32 ETPVKRDFGEG
-43 LGVLN
+43 IGVLN
-48 EILRCTPDAVNLS
+48 EILKCTPDSVNLT
-61 RLLNG
+61 RMLNG

-76 RQVGVVLDARVDS
+76 RHVGIVLDARIDS
-89 DHVCRATVKLSSIQA
+89 DNVCRATVKLSSIQE

-147 SVSVPADDFVGVSR
+147 SVSVPADDYVGVSR

-171 EGEQMELENQ
+171 EGEQMDIENQ
-181 EEELRVNDV
+181 QEELRTDDV
-190 EETDVEVHEST
+190 VEQIEEEVKEST
-201 ETEQVEVLEA
+201 ESDEHV
-211 SEEVQEPVETEVLET
+211 EVQESTEAVEESET
-226 EELVQETIE
+226 V
-235 ETETE
+235 
-240 EVQERTNDVE
+240 EVQDSTEIVE

-266 CRIREL
+266 IRIREL
-272 TAIAELYNVDSSEA
+272 TAIAELFKVDGSEA
-286 IKSGVSVEQFKKEVQ
+286 IKSGVTVEQFKQEVQ

-309 NLINKDVNLMKK
+309 NLINKDVNNMNK
-321 NVIGELIRSINED
+321 NVIGELIRSINDD

-355 HALGARAL
+355 RAL
-363 GANTDTSTA
+363 ATDTQTA
-372 AGTVKTV
+372 AATVKTV

-393 LGSLSPTIYSGLAY
+393 LGSLNPTIYSGLAY

-435 VSESIAAF
+435 VEDTIANF

-453 AGSVPVTKQLMLSS
+453 AGAVPVTKQLMLSS

-475 DALIRYAANGLEAQ
+475 DALIRYAANGLESK
-489 IFSTLQAAIPEVETA
+489 IFDSLQSTIPVVTTAAIGKMTE
-504 AAGSLTV
+504 

-544 QTAVMGNTAAVSMV
+544 QTAVLNNTSAVTMV

-572 VIESTFVEADSVI
+572 VVESTFVDVDSVI

-590 NLIIANWSDGQEI
+590 NLIIANWSEGQEI

-626 AIAHDEA
+626 AIAHEEG

>member
-1 MKKPL
+1 MKKQL
-6 TRELNLQKINKA
+6 TRELNLQKINNA

-32 ETPVKRDFGDG
+32 ETPVKRDFGEG
-43 LGVLN
+43 MGVLN
-48 EILRCTPDAVNLS
+48 EILKCTPDSVNLT
-61 RLLNG
+61 RMLNG

-76 RQVGVVLDARVDS
+76 RHVGIVLDARVDS
-89 DHVCRATVKLSSIQA
+89 DNVCRATVKLSSIQE

-147 SVSVPADDFVGVSR
+147 SVSVPADDYVGVSR

-171 EGEQMELENQ
+171 EGDQMDIENQ
-181 EEELRVNDV
+181 QEELRTDDVVEQIEDEVKESTESDEHVEVQESTEAV
-190 EETDVEVHEST
+190 EETKTVEVQDST
-201 ETEQVEVLEA
+201 E
-211 SEEVQEPVETEVLET
+211 
-226 EELVQETIE
+226 I
-235 ETETE
+235 
-240 EVQERTNDVE
+240 VE

-266 CRIREL
+266 IRIREL
-272 TAIAELYNVDSSEA
+272 TAIAELFKVDGSEA
-286 IKSGVSVEQFKKEVQ
+286 IKSGVTVEQFKQEVQ

-309 NLINKDVNLMKK
+309 NLINKDVNNMNK
-321 NVIGELIRSINED
+321 NVIGELIRSINDD

-355 HALGARAL
+355 RAL
-363 GANTDTSTA
+363 ATDTQTA
-372 AGTVKTV
+372 AATVKTV

-393 LGSLSPTIYSGLAY
+393 LGSLNPTIYSGLAY

-435 VSESIAAF
+435 VEDTIANF

-453 AGSVPVTKQLMLSS
+453 AGAVPVTKQLMLSS

-475 DALIRYAANGLEAQ
+475 DALIRYAANGLESK
-489 IFSTLQAAIPEVETA
+489 IFDSLQSTIPVVTTAAIGKMTE
-504 AAGSLTV
+504 

-544 QTAVMGNTAAVSMV
+544 QTAVLNNTSAVTMV

-572 VIESTFVEADSVI
+572 VVESTFVDVDSVI

-590 NLIIANWSDGQEI
+590 NLIIANWSEGQEI

-617 FRSFQYLAT
+617 FRSFQYLST
-626 AIAHDEA
+626 AIAHEEG

>member
-1 MKKPL
+1 MKKQL
-6 TRELNLQKINKA
+6 TRELNLQKINNA

-32 ETPVKRDFGDG
+32 ETPVKRDFGEG
-43 LGVLN
+43 IGVLN
-48 EILRCTPDAVNLS
+48 EILKCTPDSVDLT
-61 RLLNG
+61 RMLNG

-76 RQVGVVLDARVDS
+76 RHVGIVLDARVDS
-89 DHVCRATVKLSSIQA
+89 DNVCRATVKLSSIQE

-147 SVSVPADDFVGVSR
+147 SVSVPADDYVGVSR

-171 EGEQMELENQ
+171 EGEQMDIENQ
-181 EEELRVNDV
+181 QEELRTDDVVEQIEEEVKESTESDEYVEVQENTEAV
-190 EETDVEVHEST
+190 EETKTVEVQDST
-201 ETEQVEVLEA
+201 E
-211 SEEVQEPVETEVLET
+211 
-226 EELVQETIE
+226 I
-235 ETETE
+235 
-240 EVQERTNDVE
+240 VE

-266 CRIREL
+266 IRIREL
-272 TAIAELYNVDSSEA
+272 TAIAELFKVDGSEA
-286 IKSGVSVEQFKKEVQ
+286 IKSGVTVEQFKQEVQ

-309 NLINKDVNLMKK
+309 NLINKDVNNMNK
-321 NVIGELIRSINED
+321 NVIGELIRSINDD

-355 HALGARAL
+355 RAL
-363 GANTDTSTA
+363 ATDTQTA

-393 LGSLSPTIYSGLAY
+393 LGSLNPTIYSGLAY

-435 VSESIAAF
+435 VEDTIANF

-453 AGSVPVTKQLMLSS
+453 AGAVPVTKQLMLSS

-475 DALIRYAANGLEAQ
+475 DALIRYAANGLESK
-489 IFSTLQAAIPEVETA
+489 IFDSLQSTIPVVTTAAIGKMTE
-504 AAGSLTV
+504 

-544 QTAVMGNTAAVSMV
+544 QTAVLNNTSAVTMV

-572 VIESTFVEADSVI
+572 VVESTFVDVDSVI

-590 NLIIANWSDGQEI
+590 NLIIANWSEGQEI

-626 AIAHDEA
+626 AIAHEEG

>member
-1 MKKPL
+1 MKKQL
-6 TRELNLQKINKA
+6 TRELNLQKINNA

-32 ETPVKRDFGDG
+32 ETPVKRDFGEG
-43 LGVLN
+43 IGVLN
-48 EILRCTPDAVNLS
+48 EILKCTPDSVNLT
-61 RLLNG
+61 RMLNG

-76 RQVGVVLDARVDS
+76 RHVGIVLDARVDS
-89 DHVCRATVKLSSIQA
+89 DNVCRATVKLSSIQE

-171 EGEQMELENQ
+171 EGEQMDIENQ
-181 EEELRVNDV
+181 QEELRTDDV
-190 EETDVEVHEST
+190 VEQIEEEVKEST
-201 ETEQVEVLEA
+201 ESDEHV
-211 SEEVQEPVETEVLET
+211 EVQESTEAVEESET
-226 EELVQETIE
+226 V
-235 ETETE
+235 
-240 EVQERTNDVE
+240 EVQDSTEIVE
-250 VEAQERAAL
+250 VEALERAAL

-266 CRIREL
+266 IRIREL
-272 TAIAELYNVDSSEA
+272 TAIAELFKVDGSEA
-286 IKSGVSVEQFKKEVQ
+286 IKSGVTVEQFKQEVQ

-321 NVIGELIRSINED
+321 NVIGELIRSINDD

-355 HALGARAL
+355 RAL
-363 GANTDTSTA
+363 ATDTQTA

-393 LGSLSPTIYSGLAY
+393 LGSLNPTIYSGLAY

-435 VSESIAAF
+435 VEDTIANF

-453 AGSVPVTKQLMLSS
+453 AGAVPVTKQLMLSS

-475 DALIRYAANGLEAQ
+475 DALIRYAANGLESK
-489 IFSTLQAAIPEVETA
+489 IFDSLQSTIPVVTTAAIGKMTE
-504 AAGSLTV
+504 

-544 QTAVMGNTAAVSMV
+544 QTAVLNNTSAVTMV

-572 VIESTFVEADSVI
+572 VVESTFVDVDSVI

-590 NLIIANWSDGQEI
+590 NLIIANWSEGQEI

-626 AIAHDEA
+626 AIAHEEG

>member
-1 MKKPL
+1 MKKQL
-6 TRELNLQKINKA
+6 TRELNLQKINNA

-32 ETPVKRDFGDG
+32 ETPVKRDFGEG
-43 LGVLN
+43 IGVLN
-48 EILRCTPDAVNLS
+48 EILKCTPDSVNLT
-61 RLLNG
+61 RMLNG

-76 RQVGVVLDARVDS
+76 RHVGIVLDARVDS
-89 DHVCRATVKLSSIQA
+89 DNVCRATVKLSSIQE

-147 SVSVPADDFVGVSR
+147 SVSVPADDYVGVSR

-171 EGEQMELENQ
+171 EGEQMDIENQ
-181 EEELRVNDV
+181 QEELRTDDV
-190 EETDVEVHEST
+190 VEQIEEEVKEST
-201 ETEQVEVLEA
+201 ESDEHV
-211 SEEVQEPVETEVLET
+211 EVQESTEAVEESET
-226 EELVQETIE
+226 V
-235 ETETE
+235 
-240 EVQERTNDVE
+240 EVQDSTEIVE

-266 CRIREL
+266 IRIREL
-272 TAIAELYNVDSSEA
+272 TAIAELFKVDGSEA
-286 IKSGVSVEQFKKEVQ
+286 IKSGVTVEQFKQEVQ

-309 NLINKDVNLMKK
+309 NLINKDVNNMNK
-321 NVIGELIRSINED
+321 NVIGELIRSINDD

-355 HALGARAL
+355 RAL
-363 GANTDTSTA
+363 ATDTQTA
-372 AGTVKTV
+372 AATVKTV

-393 LGSLSPTIYSGLAY
+393 LGSLNPTIYSGLAY

-435 VSESIAAF
+435 VEDTIANF

-453 AGSVPVTKQLMLSS
+453 AGAVPVTKQLMLSS

-475 DALIRYAANGLEAQ
+475 DALIRYAANGLESK
-489 IFSTLQAAIPEVETA
+489 IFDSLQSTIPVVTTAAIGKMTE
-504 AAGSLTV
+504 

-544 QTAVMGNTAAVSMV
+544 QTAVLNNTSAVTMV

-572 VIESTFVEADSVI
+572 VVESTFVDVDSVI

-590 NLIIANWSDGQEI
+590 NLIIANWSEGQEI

-626 AIAHDEA
+626 AIAHEEG

>member
-1 MKKPL
+1 MKKQL
-6 TRELNLQKINKA
+6 TRELNLQKINNA

-32 ETPVKRDFGDG
+32 ETPVKRDFGEG
-43 LGVLN
+43 IGVLN
-48 EILRCTPDAVNLS
+48 EILKCTPDSVDLT
-61 RLLNG
+61 RMLNG

-76 RQVGVVLDARVDS
+76 RHVGIVLDARVDS
-89 DHVCRATVKLSSIQA
+89 DNVCRATVKLSSIQE

-116 RTKISVGYNIESYHI
+116 RTKISLGYNIESYHI
-131 EGENLIVDLW
+131 EGQNLIVDLW

-147 SVSVPADDFVGVSR
+147 SVSVPADDYVGVSR

-171 EGEQMELENQ
+171 EGEQMDIENQ
-181 EEELRVNDV
+181 QEELRTDDVVEQIEEEVKESTESDEHVEVQESSEAV
-190 EETDVEVHEST
+190 EETKTVEVQDST
-201 ETEQVEVLEA
+201 E
-211 SEEVQEPVETEVLET
+211 
-226 EELVQETIE
+226 I
-235 ETETE
+235 
-240 EVQERTNDVE
+240 VE

-266 CRIREL
+266 IRIREL
-272 TAIAELYNVDSSEA
+272 TAIAELFKVDGSEA
-286 IKSGVSVEQFKKEVQ
+286 IKSGVTVEQFKQEVQ

-309 NLINKDVNLMKK
+309 NLINKDVNNMNK
-321 NVIGELIRSINED
+321 NVIGELIRSINDD

-355 HALGARAL
+355 RAL
-363 GANTDTSTA
+363 ATDTQTA

-393 LGSLSPTIYSGLAY
+393 LGSLNPTIYSGLAY

-435 VSESIAAF
+435 VEDTITNF

-453 AGSVPVTKQLMLSS
+453 AGAVPVTKQLMLSS

-475 DALIRYAANGLEAQ
+475 DALIRYAANGLESK
-489 IFSTLQAAIPEVETA
+489 IFDSLQSTIPVVTTAAIGKMTE
-504 AAGSLTV
+504 

-544 QTAVMGNTAAVSMV
+544 QTAVLNNTSAVSMV
-558 EGHRFDMWLNDEVR
+558 VGHRFDMWLNDEVR
-572 VIESTFVEADSVI
+572 VVESTFVDVDSVI

-590 NLIIANWSDGQEI
+590 NLIIANWSEGQEI

-626 AIAHDEA
+626 AIAHEEG

>member
-1 MKKPL
+1 MKKQL
-6 TRELNLQKINKA
+6 TRELNLQKINNA

-32 ETPVKRDFGDG
+32 ETPVKRDFGEG
-43 LGVLN
+43 IGVLN
-48 EILRCTPDAVNLS
+48 EILKCTPDSVDLT
-61 RLLNG
+61 RMLNG

-76 RQVGVVLDARVDS
+76 RHVGIVLDARVDS
-89 DHVCRATVKLSSIQA
+89 DHVCRATVKLSSIQE

-116 RTKISVGYNIESYHI
+116 RTKISVGYNIEFYHI

-147 SVSVPADDFVGVSR
+147 SVSVPADDYVGVSR

-171 EGEQMELENQ
+171 EGEQMDIENQ
-181 EEELRVNDV
+181 QEELRTDDV
-190 EETDVEVHEST
+190 VEQIEEEVKEST
-201 ETEQVEVLEA
+201 ESDEHV
-211 SEEVQEPVETEVLET
+211 EVQESTEAVEEST
-226 EELVQETIE
+226 E
-235 ETETE
+235 ETETV
-240 EVQERTNDVE
+240 EVQDSTEIVE

-266 CRIREL
+266 IRIREL
-272 TAIAELYNVDSSEA
+272 TAIAELFKVDGSEA
-286 IKSGVSVEQFKKEVQ
+286 IKSGVSVEQFKQEVQ

-334 NFDSVKAE
+334 KFDSVKAE

-355 HALGARAL
+355 RAL
-363 GANTDTSTA
+363 GANTDTQTA

-393 LGSLSPTIYSGLAY
+393 LGSLNPTIYSGLAY

-435 VSESIAAF
+435 VVDSIANF

-453 AGSVPVTKQLMLSS
+453 AGAVPVTKQLMLSS

-489 IFSTLQAAIPEVETA
+489 IFDSLQAAIPVVNTA
-504 AAGSLTV
+504 AVGEMTA

-544 QTAVMGNTAAVSMV
+544 QTAVLDNTAAVSMV

-572 VIESTFVEADSVI
+572 VIESTFVDVDSVI

-590 NLIIANWSDGQEI
+590 NLIIANWSEGQEI

-626 AIAHDEA
+626 AIAHEEG

>member
-1 MKKPL
+1 MKKQL
-6 TRELNLQKINKA
+6 TRELNLQKINNA

-32 ETPVKRDFGDG
+32 ETPVKRDFGEG
-43 LGVLN
+43 IGVLN
-48 EILRCTPDAVNLS
+48 EILKCTPDSVNLT
-61 RLLNG
+61 RMLNG

-76 RQVGVVLDARVDS
+76 RHVGIVLDARVDS
-89 DHVCRATVKLSSIQA
+89 DNVCRATVKLSSIQE

-147 SVSVPADDFVGVSR
+147 SVSVPADDYVGVSR

-171 EGEQMELENQ
+171 EGEQMDIENQ
-181 EEELRVNDV
+181 QEELRTDDV
-190 EETDVEVHEST
+190 VEQIEEEVKEST
-201 ETEQVEVLEA
+201 ESDEHV
-211 SEEVQEPVETEVLET
+211 EVQESTEAVEESET
-226 EELVQETIE
+226 V
-235 ETETE
+235 
-240 EVQERTNDVE
+240 EVQDSTEIVE
-250 VEAQERAAL
+250 VEALERAAL

-266 CRIREL
+266 IRIREL
-272 TAIAELYNVDSSEA
+272 TAIAELFKVDGSEA
-286 IKSGVSVEQFKKEVQ
+286 IKSGVTVEQFKQEVQ

-309 NLINKDVNLMKK
+309 NLINKDVNNMNK
-321 NVIGELIRSINED
+321 NVIGELIRSINDD

-355 HALGARAL
+355 RAL
-363 GANTDTSTA
+363 ATDTQTA

-393 LGSLSPTIYSGLAY
+393 LGSLNPTIYSGLAY

-435 VSESIAAF
+435 VEDTIANF

-453 AGSVPVTKQLMLSS
+453 AGAVPVTKQLMLSS

-475 DALIRYAANGLEAQ
+475 DALIRYAANGLESK
-489 IFSTLQAAIPEVETA
+489 IFDSLQSTIPVVTTAAIGKMTE
-504 AAGSLTV
+504 

-544 QTAVMGNTAAVSMV
+544 QTAVLNNTSAVTMV

-572 VIESTFVEADSVI
+572 VVESTFVDVDSVI

-590 NLIIANWSDGQEI
+590 NLIIANWSEGQEI

-626 AIAHDEA
+626 AIAHEEG

>member
-1 MKKPL
+1 MKKQL
-6 TRELNLQKINKA
+6 TRELNLQKINNA

-32 ETPVKRDFGDG
+32 ETPVKRDFGEG
-43 LGVLN
+43 IGVLN
-48 EILRCTPDAVNLS
+48 EILKCTPDSVDLT
-61 RLLNG
+61 RMLNG
-66 APLLIEHDFT
+66 APLLIEHDFS
-76 RQVGVVLDARVDS
+76 RHVGIVLDARVDS
-89 DHVCRATVKLSSIQA
+89 DHVCRATVKLSSIQE

-116 RTKISVGYNIESYHI
+116 RSKISVGYNIESYHI

-147 SVSVPADDFVGVSR
+147 SVSVPADDYVGVSR

-171 EGEQMELENQ
+171 EGEQMDIENQ
-181 EEELRVNDV
+181 QEELRTDDV
-190 EETDVEVHEST
+190 VEQIEEEVKEST
-201 ETEQVEVLEA
+201 ESDEHV
-211 SEEVQEPVETEVLET
+211 EVQESIEAVEEST
-226 EELVQETIE
+226 E
-235 ETETE
+235 ETETV
-240 EVQERTNDVE
+240 EVQDSTEIVE

-266 CRIREL
+266 IRIREL
-272 TAIAELYNVDSSEA
+272 TAIAELFKVDGSEA
-286 IKSGVSVEQFKKEVQ
+286 IKSGVSVEQFKQEVQ

-334 NFDSVKAE
+334 KFDSVKAE

-363 GANTDTSTA
+363 GANTDTQTA

-393 LGSLSPTIYSGLAY
+393 LGSLNPTIYSGLAY

-435 VSESIAAF
+435 VVDSIANF

-453 AGSVPVTKQLMLSS
+453 AGAVPVTKQLMLSS

-489 IFSTLQAAIPEVETA
+489 IFDSLQAAIPVVNTA
-504 AAGSLTV
+504 AVGEMTA

-544 QTAVMGNTAAVSMV
+544 QTAVLDNTAAVSMV

-572 VIESTFVEADSVI
+572 VIESTYVDVDSVI

-590 NLIIANWSDGQEI
+590 NLIIANWSEGQEI

-626 AIAHDEA
+626 AIAHEEG

>member
-1 MKKPL
+1 MKKQL
-6 TRELNLQKINKA
+6 TRELNLQKINNA

-32 ETPVKRDFGDG
+32 ETPVKRDFGEG
-43 LGVLN
+43 IGVLN
-48 EILRCTPDAVNLS
+48 EILKCTPDSVDLT
-61 RLLNG
+61 RMLNG

-76 RQVGVVLDARVDS
+76 RHVGIVLDARVDS
-89 DHVCRATVKLSSIQA
+89 DNVCRATVKLSSIQE

-131 EGENLIVDLW
+131 EGQNLIVELW

-147 SVSVPADDFVGVSR
+147 SVSVPADDYVGVSR

-171 EGEQMELENQ
+171 VGEQMDIENQ
-181 EEELRVNDV
+181 QEELRTDDVVEQIEEEVKESTESDEHVEVQESSEAV
-190 EETDVEVHEST
+190 EETKTVEVQDST
-201 ETEQVEVLEA
+201 E
-211 SEEVQEPVETEVLET
+211 
-226 EELVQETIE
+226 I
-235 ETETE
+235 
-240 EVQERTNDVE
+240 VE

-266 CRIREL
+266 IRIREL
-272 TAIAELYNVDSSEA
+272 TAIAELFKVDGSEA
-286 IKSGVSVEQFKKEVQ
+286 IKSGVTVEQFKQEVQ

-309 NLINKDVNLMKK
+309 NLINKDVNNMNK
-321 NVIGELIRSINED
+321 NVIGELIRSINDD

-355 HALGARAL
+355 RAL
-363 GANTDTSTA
+363 ATDTQTA

-393 LGSLSPTIYSGLAY
+393 LGSLNPTIYSGLAY

-435 VSESIAAF
+435 VEDTIANF

-453 AGSVPVTKQLMLSS
+453 AGAVPVTKQLMLSS

-475 DALIRYAANGLEAQ
+475 DALIRYAANGLESK
-489 IFSTLQAAIPEVETA
+489 IFDSLQSTIPVVTTAAIGKMTE
-504 AAGSLTV
+504 

-544 QTAVMGNTAAVSMV
+544 QTAVLNNTSAVTMV

-572 VIESTFVEADSVI
+572 VVESTFVDVDSVI

-590 NLIIANWSDGQEI
+590 NLIIANWSEGQEI

-626 AIAHDEA
+626 AIAHEEG

>member
-1 MKKPL
+1 MKKQL
-6 TRELNLQKINKA
+6 TRELNLQKINNA

-32 ETPVKRDFGDG
+32 ETPVKRDFGEG
-43 LGVLN
+43 IGVLN
-48 EILRCTPDAVNLS
+48 EILKCTPDSVDLT
-61 RLLNG
+61 RMLNG

-76 RQVGVVLDARVDS
+76 RHVGIVLDARVDS
-89 DHVCRATVKLSSIQA
+89 DNVCRATVKLSSIQE

-131 EGENLIVDLW
+131 EGQNLIVDLW

-147 SVSVPADDFVGVSR
+147 SVSVPADDYVGVSR

-171 EGEQMELENQ
+171 EGEQMDIENQ
-181 EEELRVNDV
+181 QEELRTDDVVEQTEEEVKESTESDEHVEVQESSEAV
-190 EETDVEVHEST
+190 EETKTVEVQDST
-201 ETEQVEVLEA
+201 E
-211 SEEVQEPVETEVLET
+211 
-226 EELVQETIE
+226 I
-235 ETETE
+235 
-240 EVQERTNDVE
+240 VE

-266 CRIREL
+266 IRIREL
-272 TAIAELYNVDSSEA
+272 TAIAELFKVDGSEA
-286 IKSGVSVEQFKKEVQ
+286 IKSGVTVEQFKQEVQ

-309 NLINKDVNLMKK
+309 NLINKDVNNMNK
-321 NVIGELIRSINED
+321 NVIGELIRSINDD

-355 HALGARAL
+355 RAL
-363 GANTDTSTA
+363 ATDTQTA

-393 LGSLSPTIYSGLAY
+393 LGSLNPTIYSGLAY

-435 VSESIAAF
+435 VEDTIANF

-453 AGSVPVTKQLMLSS
+453 AGAVPVTKQLMLSS

-475 DALIRYAANGLEAQ
+475 DALIRYAANGLESK
-489 IFSTLQAAIPEVETA
+489 IFDSLQSTIPVVTTAAIGKMTE
-504 AAGSLTV
+504 

-544 QTAVMGNTAAVSMV
+544 QTAVLNNTSAVTMV

-572 VIESTFVEADSVI
+572 VVESTFVDVDSVI

-590 NLIIANWSDGQEI
+590 NLIIANWSEGQEI

-626 AIAHDEA
+626 AIAHEEG

>member
-1 MKKPL
+1 MKKQL
-6 TRELNLQKINKA
+6 TRELNLQKINNA

-32 ETPVKRDFGDG
+32 ETPVKRDFGEG
-43 LGVLN
+43 IGVLN
-48 EILRCTPDAVNLS
+48 EILKCTPDSVDLT
-61 RLLNG
+61 RMLNG

-76 RQVGVVLDARVDS
+76 RHVGIVLDARVDS
-89 DHVCRATVKLSSIQA
+89 DNVCRATVKLSSIQE

-131 EGENLIVDLW
+131 EGQNLIVDLW

-147 SVSVPADDFVGVSR
+147 SVSVPADDYVGVSR

-171 EGEQMELENQ
+171 EGEQMDIENQ
-181 EEELRVNDV
+181 QEELRTDDVVEQIEEEVKESTESDEHVEVQESSEAV
-190 EETDVEVHEST
+190 EETKTVEVQDST
-201 ETEQVEVLEA
+201 E
-211 SEEVQEPVETEVLET
+211 
-226 EELVQETIE
+226 I
-235 ETETE
+235 
-240 EVQERTNDVE
+240 VE

-266 CRIREL
+266 IRIREL
-272 TAIAELYNVDSSEA
+272 TAIAELFKVDGSEA
-286 IKSGVSVEQFKKEVQ
+286 IKSGVTVEQFKQEVQ

-309 NLINKDVNLMKK
+309 NLINKDVNNMNK
-321 NVIGELIRSINED
+321 NVIGELIRSINDD

-355 HALGARAL
+355 RAL
-363 GANTDTSTA
+363 ATDTQTA

-393 LGSLSPTIYSGLAY
+393 LGSLNPTIYSGLGY

-435 VSESIAAF
+435 VEDTIANF

-453 AGSVPVTKQLMLSS
+453 AGAVPVTKQLMLSS

-475 DALIRYAANGLEAQ
+475 DALIRYAANGLESK
-489 IFSTLQAAIPEVETA
+489 IFDSLQSTIPVVTTAAIGKMTE
-504 AAGSLTV
+504 

-544 QTAVMGNTAAVSMV
+544 QTAVLNNTSAVTMV

-572 VIESTFVEADSVI
+572 VVESTFVDVDSVI

-590 NLIIANWSDGQEI
+590 NLIIANWSEGQEI

-626 AIAHDEA
+626 AIAHEEG